1 MSFIPKGIKLNLSDG
16 ATVFTEVVA
25 DEDDAHTI
33 LYVLLEDMIQR
44 RNMLVGFATEWN
56 LCRSGTAGLDHPI
69 VMLKFY
75 TELGCILVR
84 LKPGAGSVSPSL
96 RQFMAFKDAIFA
108 GVHIKE
114 DLEKLRRE
122 YGIVVGNAVE
132 LSELAAAVMRKPAL
146 AAYGARELAGKVG
159 NRKKKE
165 LDPKPMTVIW
175 SNWCEGALSMEQI
188 ESATVD
194 AYAAYRVGE
203 TMLSCGS

>member
-16 ATVFTEVVA
+16 ATVFTEVVT
-25 DEDDAHTI
+25 DEDDAHTS

-75 TELGCILVR
+75 TELGCIL
-84 LKPGAGSVSPSL
+84 
-96 RQFMAFKDAIFA
+96 FMAFKDAIFA

-175 SNWCEGALSMEQI
+175 SNWCEGSSEHGADREC
-188 ESATVD
+188 D
-194 AYAAYRVGE
+194 R
-203 TMLSCGS
+203 